1 MLFKKGSKEAK
12 DYMARL
18 RACKVSGTQTKKAK
32 PKKKSEF
39 PIKPTTPKK
48 RVVKQTGTSDTYLD
62 KLRKALPPGKRTS
75 SSGVEYYEYRK
86 NRTDAKGKLTGTDYD
101 NNYMYEFLSDLHKDL
116 EYSSN
121 QILIYQ
127 NRLNYYKTVFKEE
140 NKFMSITFKKEL
152 NKNIT
157 KVVKYIEEMKQHVKE
172 IKKLL

>member
-1 MLFKKGSKEAK
+1 MLFKKGSQEAK

-18 RACKVSGTQTKKAK
+18 RACKVSGTQTKLAFKKAK

-62 KLRKALPPGKRTS
+62 KLKKALPPGKRTS

-86 NRTDAKGKLTGTDYD
+86 NRTDAKGKLTGIGDIHTD
-101 NNYMYEFLSDLHKDL
+101 
-116 EYSSN
+116 
-121 QILIYQ
+121 I
-127 NRLNYYKTVFKEE
+127 
-140 NKFMSITFKKEL
+140 L
-152 NKNIT
+152 NKNIIQDYEYSKKQISIFEIVLNNHILSIKNPENRVYKAQLT
-157 KVVKYIEEMKQHVKE
+157 RQKKQIENYLKEMKQHVKE